1 MSSDPLKL
9 KTIRVNNF
17 IHEGHIFSD
26 IKIYF
31 DPEVNEITAESF
43 SQDQD
48 VYFLDDS
55 EIEKLEYHTSHYVW
69 KYNPL
74 YLSVEERI
82 IYESVLR
89 MKAGYMDTVC
99 YLSGKDYCALRNSL
113 GRFYT
118 GKILGAR
125 DELTIKVDPELD
137 DEGTLIKW
145 E

>member
-55 EIEKLEYHTSHYVW
+55 EIEKLEYHTNHYVW

-99 YLSGKDYCALRNSL
+99 YLSGKDYCTLRNNL